1 MNKLNVLNNQ
11 LTIDEFADI
20 IEEACKKRGWE
31 YEEKFGCIYIHTRFE
46 SWYFELTNGKVR
58 LMHKNT
64 KYSANGDYHLQWR
77 KFVTPKYLVSY
88 INSHG
93 KKKYASHTRCA

>member
-1 MNKLNVLNNQ
+1 MNKNNVSNRD

-20 IEEACKKRGWE
+20 IEEACKEHGWE
-31 YEEKFGCIYIHTRFE
+31 YDERFGLIYIHTKVE
-46 SWYFELTNGKVR
+46 SWYFELTNGKIK

-64 KYSANGDYHLQWR
+64 RYSASGDYHVQWR
-77 KFVTPKYLVSY
+77 KFVTPKYLISY

-93 KKKYASHTRCA
+93 KKKYTPQVACL